1 MVMGKALAV
10 MLTLLTAAAIWMFA
24 GQRALWFPE
33 NISTDG
39 ALIDAQ
45 FTRTFIVVG
54 LAFIGAQLALGYAV
68 WRFSRSSAARAARLR
83 GSRRV
88 EAAWAIFTAVVFITL
103 AIMGQRVWSRLQLTS
118 AAFGPAQVDSVRV
131 NLVAQQFQ
139 FTFHYAGADG
149 AFGRTAP
156 EFYNDAMANVVGL
169 DSADAAGTDDLQLPA
184 LVVPVNRDIELTM
197 RSKDVIH
204 NFFVPAMRIKQDIV
218 PGLTIRLRF
227 TATRAGMYEIPCAEL
242 CGSGHYKM
250 KSWLIVVP
258 ADEYAAMEKMNKA
271 QFRARVEELL
281 KPSS

>member
-1 MVMGKALAV
+1 MGKALAL
-10 MLTLLTAAAIWMFA
+10 MLVVLTAAAIWMFA
-24 GQRALWFPE
+24 CQRTLWFPE

-45 FTRTFIVVG
+45 FTRTFFVVG
-54 LAFIGAQLALGYAV
+54 LAFTGAQLALGYAV
-68 WRFSRSSAARAARLR
+68 WRFSRRAGARAAHTQ
-83 GSRRV
+83 GSNQLDV
-88 EAAWAIFTAVVFITL
+88 AWSLLTAVVFITL

-118 AAFGPAQVDSVRV
+118 AAFGPAQVDPVRV

-149 AFGRTAP
+149 LFGKTAP
-156 EFYNDAMANVVGL
+156 EFYNDAMANYIGL
-169 DSADAAGTDDLQLPA
+169 DPGDGAGKDDVQLPA
-184 LVVPVNRDIELTM
+184 LVVPDNRDIELTM

-218 PGLTIRLRF
+218 PGMTIRLHF
-227 TATRAGMYEIPCAEL
+227 TATKPGAYEIPCAEL

-250 KSWLIVVP
+250 KSWMIVVP
-258 ADEYAAMEKMNKA
+258 ADDYTAMERMSKA

-281 KPSS
+281 RQ